1 MRIYNKY
8 VITLAITAALIN
20 SVLAFARQSDFEVYY
35 AVNIIAYLIIT
46 LLYVHFNPRA
56 RLALNSVGGVLFG
69 GFMVIVVLRVVEY
82 LSGK

>member
-8 VITLAITAALIN
+8 IVILALTSCLMN
-20 SVLAFARQSDFEVYY
+20 SLLAFWGQSDLGIYFVT
-35 AVNIIAYLIIT
+35 NTLAYLIIT

-56 RLALNSVGGVLFG
+56 RMALNTISMVLFG
-69 GFMVIVVLRVVEY
+69 GFMVIVAVKVIDI